1 VVERLP
7 PAADPGR
14 GREGTEV
21 GMSTQAG
28 KLIDEEAVLDALN
41 TIIDPCSVFL
51 PEHRPDLPRWES
63 CVTWRSAAS
72 PAPR

>member
-1 VVERLP
+1 
-7 PAADPGR
+7 
-14 GREGTEV
+14 
-21 GMSTQAG
+21 MSTQAG

-51 PEHRPDLPRWES
+51 PEHRPDLPRWDS

-72 PAPR
+72 PAQR